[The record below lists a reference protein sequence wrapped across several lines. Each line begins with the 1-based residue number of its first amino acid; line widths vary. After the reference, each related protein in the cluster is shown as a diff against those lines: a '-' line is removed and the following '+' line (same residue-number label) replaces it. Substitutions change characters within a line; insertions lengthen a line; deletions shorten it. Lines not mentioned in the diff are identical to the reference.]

1 MELYDILTNGY
12 FYLGCINTVII
23 IGLMIILWRRIHYSA
38 TVHWLQ
44 LYIGVLLLVSIGQLG
59 QFFGK
64 SEFIFDMAVS
74 IGTVAVILYPICLFY
89 FVLNF
94 LNLRKW
100 LEQSWIS
107 IILWAGTVTLLVV
120 GLRTFTIYAQSPDLR
135 VLEPWGYITP
145 GTAQHQLIFVAWSH
159 IWVFLGAGLLIRSY
173 LHSRDRMRRRQTLLM
188 IIGLLTIEVAGTLT
202 QAVLPL
208 FDVQVLP
215 STLYIQSLQAFIL
228 TFALL
233 RYGVSAIDPSAITS
247 SIVQTMNNAALALD
261 TKGKI
266 IFANAAADKLLGSSE
281 HKLIGR
287 PIEKFISPH
296 QVAEFKTGF
305 LHPLNKTGLSQITE
319 SAVINARG
327 KTLAVNAYG
336 SAYREKNGKISA
348 MIIVFADIQDLKSLL
363 ANATRLSEELAVEK
377 QSVEAKVVERTREL
391 HQEQAKLRASIESLT
406 LGFMLV
412 DDNGRILIQ
421 NKALHNIIGLPDH
434 VKSVEQITKLLVDC
448 DLAEQCKIA
457 RTKSRPIEVKEVSS
471 GPKIFHLFIGPV
483 TASGHG
489 KNSVI
494 GTVVLV
500 EDITEEKVLA
510 RSKDEFFSIA
520 SHELNTPLT
529 AIKGNSG
536 MALKY
541 FDELISKEPDLKDML
556 QDIHESSLRLIDI
569 VRDFLDMSRIEQGKM
584 VFHSGPVAIDKIV
597 ESIFYAMRTTINDK
611 HVALKADTHTL
622 GALPLAWG
630 DKDRVTQIL
639 YNLIGNAAKFTEKGS
654 INIDTKVKDKLLRV
668 RVTDTG
674 RGVPLQNQKLL
685 FHKFQQAGDS
695 LLTRDSTRGTGLG
708 LYISRLMAEKMGGT
722 VALESSK
729 EGEGSVFYFEI
740 PIATKSQLAN
750 ATETIESTS
759 YSKDISGGTPP
770 EFTSLNRPAI

>member
-1 MELYDILTNGY
+1 MELYDILTNAY

-23 IGLMIILWRRIHYSA
+23 IGLMIILWRRIYYSA

-44 LYIGVLLLVSIGQLG
+44 LYLGVSVLVSIGQLG

-64 SEFIFDMAVS
+64 SEFMFDMAVS
-74 IGTVAVILYPICLFY
+74 IGTVAVVLYPISLFY
-89 FVLNF
+89 FILNF

-100 LEQSWIS
+100 LEQSWLS
-107 IILWAGTVTLLVV
+107 IMIWAVSIAFLVI

-135 VLEPWGYITP
+135 ILEPWGYIVP
-145 GTAQHQLIFVAWSH
+145 GTAEHQLVFVVWAH
-159 IWVFLGAGLLIRSY
+159 IWVILGAGLLVRSY
-173 LHSRDRMRRRQTLLM
+173 LRSPDRMRRRQTLLM
-188 IIGLLTIEVAGTLT
+188 IIGILTIEIAGTLT

-208 FDVQVLP
+208 FNMQVLP

-233 RYGVSAIDPSAITS
+233 RYGVTAIDPNAITS

-261 TKGKI
+261 TKGKV
-266 IFANAAADKLLGSSE
+266 IFANAAADKLLGSPE
-281 HKLIGR
+281 HKLVGR
-287 PIEKFISPH
+287 HIEKFISPR
-296 QVAEFKTGF
+296 QVTDFKNNF
-305 LHPLNKTGLSQITE
+305 LHPLSKTGLSQITE

-336 SAYREKNGKISA
+336 STYREKSGRISA
-348 MIIVFADIQDLKSLL
+348 TTVIFADIQDLKNLL
-363 ANATRLSEELAVEK
+363 ADATRLSEELAIEK
-377 QSVEAKVVERTREL
+377 QSVEAKVVERTHEL
-391 HQEQAKLRASIESLT
+391 HQEQAKLRASIESLA

-421 NKALHNIIGLPDH
+421 NKALHNIFGLPDQ
-434 VKSVEQITKLLVDC
+434 VKSLEQITKLLAGC
-448 DLAEQCKIA
+448 DLAEQCQIA
-457 RTKSRPIEVKEVSS
+457 RTKSHPIEVKEVSS

-483 TASGHG
+483 TAGGHG

-541 FDELISKEPDLKDML
+541 FDELVSKEPDLKDML
-556 QDIHESSLRLIDI
+556 HDIHESSVRLIDI

-584 VFHSGPVAIDKIV
+584 VFHPGPVAIDKIV
-597 ESIFYAMRTTINDK
+597 ESIFYAMRTTIDDK

-622 GALPLAWG
+622 GTMPLAWG

-654 INIDTKVKDKLLRV
+654 ITVDTKVKNDVLRV
-668 RVTDTG
+668 RVSDTG

-695 LLTRDSTRGTGLG
+695 LLTRDGTRGTGLG
-708 LYISRLMAEKMGGT
+708 LYISKLMAEKMGGT

-740 PIATKSQLAN
+740 PIATKSQLAGD
-750 ATETIESTS
+750 TETIDSTA
-759 YSKDISGGTPP
+759 YSMNVREDISPD
-770 EFTSLNRPAI
+770 FTSLNRPAA